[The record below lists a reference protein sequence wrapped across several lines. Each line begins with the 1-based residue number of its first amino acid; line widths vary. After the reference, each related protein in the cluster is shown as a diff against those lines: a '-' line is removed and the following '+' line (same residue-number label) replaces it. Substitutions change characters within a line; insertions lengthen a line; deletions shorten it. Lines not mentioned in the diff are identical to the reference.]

1 MNPAKMKP
9 KSILLKLVLFSSSV
23 FCNHLLAQS
32 GTQNYFMPT
41 IFPNAPN
48 TAAFSKYGNYEVSL
62 FTGVPDISV
71 PIYTIEAGD
80 LKMPITLSYHA
91 SGIKV
96 SDVASW
102 AGLGW
107 SINTGGSIIRSIVGM
122 PDETGYLTG
131 ELPNHNLNPQ
141 VNADLD
147 ELYNIVGQGTDVR
160 PDIFSYNIPGH
171 CGKFFFNGTNN
182 YQVQKI
188 PFSPISIQKSINI
201 NNKNAL
207 SFTIKDE
214 HGTTFLLGQ
223 NYVETTGVSGGG
235 AISNYTATSAWML
248 ENMISSN
255 KRDTIRLSYSSV
267 AINQPDALNE
277 TCRITDRPVSL
288 NPFCNIINIGS
299 PVYVVVNNS
308 PGIIEQQLKTIYF
321 KNGRIDFDLNTT
333 PRADIGGGSV
343 YGGTNF
349 YSIGQIR
356 VSIYNFAR
364 KTFEVQKTI
373 KFYQSYFGSSS
384 LFGTTGVGNLRLR
397 LDSIQILDK
406 AASII
411 QHYRFRYNRIP
422 LPNYTS
428 LSRDFWGYYNHKQD
442 GYNANG
448 SPSATLIPQMIV
460 DDEPGTGTYTP
471 PLPTIT
477 IGSTIANSRGVDT
490 NFMQACMLDTIYY
503 PTGGYSTFSY
513 QTNRY
518 VDNSGKTQFVG
529 GLRVASINSYDGINP
544 TPIIKTYQY
553 GSGQP
558 TFVPSTVEPSS
569 GFYTGSVTYRT
580 WICADSACFAKVR
593 CAEIRLR
600 TFYAQS
606 TASLDPFDDSLVGYP
621 SVTEFYG
628 TPASNT
634 GKTSYSYSFASDNI
648 QMASSSG
655 NMIYLSNSFQRGLL
669 LSRAEYLRQA
679 NGSYQILKLDS
690 NAYSFTKSGFTPT
703 VYHGVGLAVGQTII
717 NTGAVV
723 RAYHGQVGP
732 DDSQGT
738 FLFGTYDIQTGSN
751 YLVSSTSKIYDTQNT
766 SLYSSSTVNYIYG
779 DTTHWQ
785 VAKISHV
792 DSKGNTHVTVNKYPF
807 DYLSGSTT
815 HNALL
820 DTMINHNMIS
830 EIVEKWDSVKDVAA
844 STNFISGAQF
854 NTYQTGSL
862 PGSIVPWKISTLAVS
877 SPITNF
883 SPMYVN
889 TGTGALT
896 PDSRYV
902 QRISFDAYDSQNN
915 IAQYTPRNATTSV
928 ILWDYLSENPIAQV
942 KNIPSGA
949 TSTAYTSFEAN
960 GKGNW
965 IFSGTP
971 VSDLTAPTGKMVYPL
986 SSGSITYNYS
996 PLTSYVL
1003 SYWSNNGAATVTLNS
1018 GTITGNNLSTSGN
1031 WTYYE
1036 HIVPA
1041 TAGTITISGSTS
1053 IDELRLYPVNA
1064 QMITYAYEPE
1074 GLMTMADTKGGINH
1088 FEYDYF
1094 ARLKN
1099 IKDFYGNIVNNYGYH
1114 TYDQTIGNQAYSS
1127 SFTRNNCPTGTTP
1140 GSLTYVVPANKYY
1153 SSTLASANAEATY
1166 DLNTNG
1172 QAKANQNCGCP
1183 ITTTSFTL
1191 SNSTGINGFQVTF
1204 SGISSPYNFPATGS
1218 TVIQV
1223 PVGTYATIKAGPFG
1237 SATHTFS
1244 LTGQSTQSNVH
1255 YATFTNVAVTS
1266 GSNLTLS
1273 IQ

>member
-1 MNPAKMKP
+1 MKFKPALLTCLCICFFFIANGAKAQTSDAQYFVPEPFP
-9 KSILLKLVLFSSSV
+9 KS
-23 FCNHLLAQS
+23 
-32 GTQNYFMPT
+32 
-41 IFPNAPN
+41 PNVASF
-48 TAAFSKYGNYEVSL
+48 TKYGDYQVNM
-62 FTGVPDISV
+62 FTGVPNISI
-71 PIYTIEAGD
+71 PLYTIEAGG
-80 LKMPITLSYHA
+80 LKVPIELSYHA
-91 SGIKV
+91 SGVKV
-96 SDVASW
+96 TDVASW
-102 AGLGW
+102 VGLGW
-107 SINTGGSIIRSIVGM
+107 SIPGGGAVSRKIIGG
-122 PDETGYLTG
+122 PDDGVYGYMRGYLRQVST
-131 ELPNHNLNPQ
+131 LNMGRD
-141 VNADLD
+141 ADM
-147 ELYNIVGQGTDVR
+147 LYVDNIANGTYDGR
-160 PDIFSYNIPGH
+160 PDIFSYDIPGH
-171 CGKFFFNGTNN
+171 SGKFFFNGTNGYKPTLFPYAPIGISYTLGSSALTNFSLTDEQGN
-182 YQVQKI
+182 YYK
-188 PFSPISIQKSINI
+188 FGD
-201 NNKNAL
+201 AA
-207 SFTIKDE
+207 T
-214 HGTTFLLGQ
+214 
-223 NYVETTGVSGGG
+223 ETTQTSGAGKVG
-235 AISNYTATSAWML
+235 TPVNTSWLMESMISQNRKDTINFSYGSDFVLYPDATSQMQVLTDQIFNVGNAPYPY
-248 ENMISSN
+248 NPSNIVGSTTSISTGVQE
-255 KRDTIRLSYSSV
+255 KPL
-267 AINQPDALNE
+267 
-277 TCRITDRPVSL
+277 
-288 NPFCNIINIGS
+288 
-299 PVYVVVNNS
+299 
-308 PGIIEQQLKTIYF
+308 QQISF
-321 KNGRIDFDLNTT
+321 KNGKVVFDYDPSVRQDINLGAGNNVHGL
-333 PRADIGGGSV
+333 ADIKV
-343 YGGTNF
+343 Y
-349 YSIGQIR
+349 S
-356 VSIYNFAR
+356 YNYNT
-364 KTFEVQKTI
+364 KMMELQKTI
-373 KFYQSYFGSSS
+373 LFYKSYFGTSAAN
-384 LFGTTGVGNLRLR
+384 NLRLR

-406 AASII
+406 AGSVI
-411 QHYRFRYNRIP
+411 QHYRFGYNTSIT
-422 LPNYTS
+422 LPTYGS
-428 LSRDFWGYYNHKQD
+428 FARDYWGYYNGKTTS
-442 GYNANG
+442 N
-448 SPSATLIPQMIV
+448 SLIPQMTV
-460 DDEPGTGTYTP
+460 PYNGGNV
-471 PLPTIT
+471 T
-477 IGSTIANSRGVDT
+477 IGSNVANNRNCDS
-490 NFMQACMLDTIYY
+490 NYMQAYVLNTIYY
-503 PTGGYSTFSY
+503 PTGGYTNFTY
-513 QTNRY
+513 QSNQFTNY
-518 VDNSGKTQFVG
+518 LGQVQVAG
-529 GLRVASINSYDGINP
+529 GLRVKSISSFDNVNSVAMV
-544 TPIIKTYQY
+544 KTYQY
-553 GSGQP
+553 NLADSNYVLQYSFFAAPPQTHRYYISDLQRGYP
-558 TFVPSTVEPSS
+558 AALYFCTVRNFVSNPNIDLDPLDAAPVVYPNVTEYIGTPSTTVGTTNYIYNFLSDNLQDASMGCATPIVTSY
-569 GFYTGSVTYRT
+569 FYTRGQLLSKTESIKQSNGTYQPVKTESNTYSAFQQKQYIGVGIVARKINTNEGIETGATIYSDQISVTPT
-580 WICADSACFAKVR
+580 DS
-593 CAEIRLR
+593 
-600 TFYAQS
+600 
-606 TASLDPFDDSLVGYP
+606 
-621 SVTEFYG
+621 
-628 TPASNT
+628 
-634 GKTSYSYSFASDNI
+634 TSYTYANYWIYSQDN
-648 QMASSSG
+648 QLTSTT
-655 NMIYLSNSFQRGLL
+655 
-669 LSRAEYLRQA
+669 
-679 NGSYQILKLDS
+679 
-690 NAYSFTKSGFTPT
+690 TK
-703 VYHGVGLAVGQTII
+703 V
-717 NTGAVV
+717 
-723 RAYHGQVGP
+723 
-732 DDSQGT
+732 
-738 FLFGTYDIQTGSN
+738 
-751 YLVSSTSKIYDTQNT
+751 YDTNNPT
-766 SLYSSSTVNYIYG
+766 LYTTSTVNYIYD
-779 DTTHWQ
+779 DTTHLQ
-785 VAKISHV
+785 VARTRHV
-792 DSKGNTHVTVNKYPF
+792 DSKGNTHITVNMRPYN
-807 DYLSGSTT
+807 YLSGSTT
-815 HNALL
+815 HNPVL
-820 DTMINHNMIS
+820 DSMINRHMYS

-844 STNFISGAQF
+844 ATNFVSGAQF

-883 SPMYVN
+883 SPLYVN

-896 PDSRYV
+896 ADTRYV

-915 IAQYTPRNATTSV
+915 IAQYTPRNGTTSV

-1018 GTITGNNLSTSGN
+1018 GAITGNNLSTSGN

-1064 QMITYAYEPE
+1064 QMSTYAYEPE